1 MKTIEVNFDGL
12 VGLTHHYAGLSDGN
26 LASKSHAG
34 EISNPREAAL
44 QGLEKMRLLMNLGV
58 PQGVFPPHERPAIR
72 ILKNLGFTGN
82 DAKILQDAYSIAPGI
97 FKSIYSASGMW
108 TANAATVASSQDSGD
123 GKVHFTPA
131 NLNAFFHR
139 AIEVKTTTQ
148 YLKKIFSDN
157 RHFVIHD
164 PLFAHPDFSDEGAAN
179 HNRFCLNNGAKGAHV
194 FVYGK
199 NKNDLHSVLTQKNPA
214 RQTLAASE
222 AIARLHQLDPK
233 KILFLKQNALVIDE
247 GIFHNDV
254 ISVGNENV
262 FLYHEL
268 AFEDPKLVTDF
279 LTGAFPNEFYL
290 IPIGNEQLT
299 VPEAIKSYLFNS
311 QMVTLP
317 DGGMAIIAPLQCQA
331 GRPYDILQH
340 LVAGDYPMKSVHFVA
355 CHQSMD
361 NGGGPA
367 CLRLRVVLTE
377 AELKAC
383 HQAVILDNSLYHRL
397 VTWVKKHYRDR
408 LIIKDLLD
416 PALLDEN
423 HKALDEL
430 TGILDLGSLYSFQQI

>member
-1 MKTIEVNFDGL
+1 MKTMEVNFDGL

-26 LASKSHAG
+26 FASKAHGG

-44 QGLEKMRLLMNLGV
+44 QGLEKMRFLMNLGIR
-58 PQGVFPPHERPAIR
+58 QGVFPPHDRPAILL
-72 ILKNLGFTGN
+72 LKNLGFTGN
-82 DAKILQDAYSIAPGI
+82 NAKILADTYRVAPEL

-108 TANAATVASSQDSGD
+108 TANAATVTPSQDSGD

-131 NLNAFFHR
+131 NLNTFFHR
-139 AIEVKTTTQ
+139 AIEAKTTTQ

-164 PLFAHPDFSDEGAAN
+164 PLFSHPNFSDEGAAN
-179 HNRFCLNNGAKGAHV
+179 HNRFCLESRSQGVHV

-199 NKNDLHSVLTQKNPA
+199 NKHDLHNFLPQKNPA

-222 AIARLHQLDPK
+222 AIARLHQLDPTK
-233 KILFLKQNALVIDE
+233 VLFLKQNPLVVDE

-254 ISVGNENV
+254 ISVGNQNV

-268 AFEDPKLVTDF
+268 AFEDSTLVTDF
-279 LTGAFPNEFYL
+279 LTRAFPDKFYL
-290 IPIGNEQLT
+290 IPIRNEQLT
-299 VPEAIKSYLFNS
+299 VAEAVKSYLFNS
-311 QMVTLP
+311 QIVTLP
-317 DGGMAIIAPLQCQA
+317 AGGMAIIAPLECQA
-331 GRPYDILQH
+331 GRPHDILQQ
-340 LVAGDYPMKSVHFVA
+340 LVAGDYPIKAAHFVS

-377 AELKAC
+377 VELKAC
-383 HQAVILDNSLYHRL
+383 HPGVILDNTLYPRL

-408 LIIKDLLD
+408 LMTKDLLD

-423 HKALDEL
+423 HTALDEL
-430 TGILDLGSLYSFQQI
+430 TGILGLGSLYSFQQI